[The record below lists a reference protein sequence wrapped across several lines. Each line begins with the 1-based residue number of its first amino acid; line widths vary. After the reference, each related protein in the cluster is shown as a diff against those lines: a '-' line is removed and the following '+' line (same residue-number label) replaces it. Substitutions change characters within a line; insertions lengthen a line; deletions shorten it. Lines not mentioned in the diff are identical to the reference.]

1 MCCQMSW
8 WIAAKSQISYQ
19 QGEDQ
24 DNMTGR
30 STLDVLSEQIP
41 TRLNEPIRY
50 RAKFKPLWLPETK
63 CNPIT
68 SDHICHL
75 LSTTSIQCAV
85 MPRND
90 AFVLSAVQVSAVHD
104 LFREPSAQEV
114 VVSPS
119 VIVSIHT
126 LMSSFSCDIQSE
138 YSLWRYEDTSCMLGI
153 SFLLTCGLIDARTFQ
168 NVIFSATSSD

>member
-1 MCCQMSW
+1 MCCQTSW

-19 QGEDQ
+19 QGEDR
-24 DNMTGR
+24 DDMTGR

-50 RAKFKPLWLPETK
+50 HAKFKPLWLPETK
-63 CNPIT
+63 HNPIT

-104 LFREPSAQEV
+104 TFPGAFCTR
-114 VVSPS
+114 
-119 VIVSIHT
+119 
-126 LMSSFSCDIQSE
+126 SSSKSQHYCIDTYLNVFLQLRHPVWIFVMKI
-138 YSLWRYEDTSCMLGI
+138 WRYFMHAWNILFAHLRPHWC
-153 SFLLTCGLIDARTFQ
+153 
-168 NVIFSATSSD
+168 